1 MRKSLTVLSCAG
13 MAGILSACSGTWDV
27 EGMKS
32 SAVTGNAFDQALRD
46 EYAVLAAAERAEYDW
61 HDTATFV
68 ARGKL
73 AAAGTPPAP
82 EAIADRDL
90 PDAMVPALTA
100 ARAQVVHFLT
110 PAYKAEAPKALAAA
124 QAGYE
129 CWMQEQEENW
139 QTDDIAACRKQFDAA
154 IKTLTDLEKAKA
166 VKPAAPFV
174 VYFGLNSAKLQG
186 DAVSVI
192 KEAAAAFKSQKAA
205 RADVAGYAD
214 RSGAANYNDRLSSLR
229 AEAVGEALI
238 KQGVPES
245 AVTISAFGESDLA
258 VQTPDGKKEP
268 RNRRV
273 IIRIVK

>member
-13 MAGILSACSGTWDV
+13 MAGILSACSGAWDV
-27 EGMKS
+27 EGLQS
-32 SAVTGNAFDQALRD
+32 SPVGGSAFDKALRD
-46 EYAVLAAAERAEYDW
+46 EYVALAAAERAEYDW

-73 AAAGTPPAP
+73 AAAGTPSEP

-90 PDAMVPALTA
+90 PAAKVAELTA
-100 ARAQVVHFLT
+100 ARGQVMHFLT
-110 PAYKAEAPKALAAA
+110 PVYKTEAPKALAAA

-139 QTDDIAACRKQFDAA
+139 QTDDIAACRKKFDGA
-154 IKTLTDLEKAKA
+154 IKTLVELEKSKA
-166 VKPAAPFV
+166 LKATPPFV

-186 DAVSVI
+186 DALAVV
-192 KEAAAAFKSQKAA
+192 KEAAAAFKTQKAA

-214 RSGAANYNDRLSSLR
+214 RSGAARYNDRLSSLR

-238 KQGVPES
+238 KAGVPES

-258 VQTPDGKKEP
+258 VPTADGKKEP

-273 IIRIVK
+273 VIRLVK

>member
-13 MAGILSACSGTWDV
+13 MAGILSACSGAWDV
-27 EGMKS
+27 ESLQS
-32 SAVTGNAFDQALRD
+32 SAVTGSAFDQALRD
-46 EYAVLAAAERAEYDW
+46 EYVALAAAERAEYDW
-61 HDTATFV
+61 RDTAAFV

-73 AAAGTPPAP
+73 AAAGTPSAP

-90 PDAMVPALTA
+90 PEAKVAELTA
-100 ARAQVVHFLT
+100 ARAQVMHFLT
-110 PAYKAEAPKALAAA
+110 PAYKTEAPKALAAA

-139 QTDDIAACRKQFDAA
+139 QLDDIAACRKKLDGA
-154 IKTLTDLEKAKA
+154 IKVLADLEKSKA
-166 VKPAAPFV
+166 IKASAPFV

-186 DAVSVI
+186 DALVVI
-192 KEAAAAFKSQKAA
+192 KEAAAAFKSQKAS

-214 RSGAANYNDRLSSLR
+214 RSGPARYNDRLSSLR

-238 KQGVPES
+238 KAGVPEA

-273 IIRIVK
+273 VIRLVK

>member
-1 MRKSLTVLSCAG
+1 MRKSLTILSCAG
-13 MAGILSACSGTWDV
+13 MAGILSACSGSWDV
-27 EGMKS
+27 EGLKS
-32 SAVTGNAFDQALRD
+32 SSVSGSAFDKALRD
-46 EYAVLAAAERAEYDW
+46 EYVTLAAAERAEDDW
-61 HDTATFV
+61 RDTATFV

-73 AAAGTPPAP
+73 AAAGTPSAP

-90 PDAMVPALTA
+90 PDDKVAELTT
-100 ARAQVVHFLT
+100 ARAQVMHFLT
-110 PAYKAEAPKALAAA
+110 PVYKAEAPKALASA

-154 IKTLTDLEKAKA
+154 IKTLSDLEKAKA
-166 VKPAAPFV
+166 VKPASPFV

-186 DAVSVI
+186 DALVVI
-192 KEAAAAFKSQKAA
+192 KEAAAAFKTQKAS
-205 RADVAGYAD
+205 RADIAGYAD
-214 RSGAANYNDRLSSLR
+214 RAGATGYNDRLSSLR
-229 AEAVGEALI
+229 AEAVGEALVKAGI
-238 KQGVPES
+238 PET

-273 IIRIVK
+273 VIRIVK